1 MFHDISRK
9 IGQFTDRQQRS
20 RRGIRER
27 ETGPTVPST
36 PTHLKE
42 STRPKTPLT
51 FDVLPYGGQIVLPS
65 TYQPL
70 NYYADPRTIAASVAI
85 SRPTRAL
92 FPFFNRRVLVSPE
105 CHTYFT
111 ETSLSRCLPNKTR
124 DFASRGAQPKR
135 SRPRFFSYP
144 SRVLYESRRSL
155 INGCP
160 KRAFFFL
167 EDTMD
172 RS

>member
-70 NYYADPRTIAASVAI
+70 NYYADLRYPRTIAASVAI

-111 ETSLSRCLPNKTR
+111 ETSLSRCVYQIRRATLPLEALNR
-124 DFASRGAQPKR
+124 REVGLAS
-135 SRPRFFSYP
+135 SHT
-144 SRVLYESRRSL
+144 LLECCTSL
-155 INGCP
+155 V
-160 KRAFFFL
+160 
-167 EDTMD
+167 EV
-172 RS
+172 

>member
-20 RRGIRER
+20 RRDIRER

-111 ETSLSRCLPNKTR
+111 ETSLSRCVYQIRRATLPLEALNR
-124 DFASRGAQPKR
+124 REVGLAS
-135 SRPRFFSYP
+135 

-172 RS
+172 RSWL